1 LPFSRRR
8 TDEIELDTQEAPLD
22 PSDRAMMAFVEK
34 VVLNAERI
42 TSADIEVLRSHGYQ
56 DMPIFDVIGEGGEG
70 RRKNMRQ
77 E

>member
-56 DMPIFDVIGEGGEG
+56 DEPIFDVIGEGGEG
-70 RRKNMRQ
+70 GERR
-77 E
+77 